1 MRQAHLHS
9 IAVIQRIGQY
19 KYQNCNDMLAKK
31 MPRKRNPFR
40 DVEILS
46 IAGFKVKEIS
56 QALAIFPTPASAP
69 QHLSV

>member
-40 DVEILS
+40 DVKILS
-46 IAGFKVKEIS
+46 FDGFKVEES
-56 QALAIFPTPASAP
+56 AQALAVFHCPTTAP
-69 QHLSV
+69 RYFST

>member
-46 IAGFKVKEIS
+46 FDGFKVEEKQNTRSTPE
-56 QALAIFPTPASAP
+56 QALD
-69 QHLSV
+69 HV